1 MHHAHPNK
9 NMLTELKDASIE
21 IIFKMGL
28 HNYLKLFLERINPVG
43 FGISHDFLTSTE
55 EVPA

>member
-21 IIFKMGL
+21 IILKMGL
-28 HNYLKLFLERINPVG
+28 HNYLKLFLERINPRW
-43 FGISHDFLTSTE
+43 FWSQPRLSYLN
-55 EVPA
+55 